1 MDGGPVLGGVGPLI
15 WGATTWI
22 IVEKSGMPVLTGEA
36 FAILSLLVMVI
47 VAFAI
52 LRGVTDTPRD
62 WKTLG
67 SASATGATLQ
77 PAGATSGPVLE

>member
-1 MDGGPVLGGVGPLI
+1 
-15 WGATTWI
+15 
-22 IVEKSGMPVLTGEA
+22 VLTGEA

-62 WKTLG
+62 WKALG
-67 SASATGATLQ
+67 SEAAAAGATMQ
-77 PAGATSGPVLE
+77 PAGATSGPLLE